1 MRKIVKALSREER
14 VHGRVISGGSQIYEN
29 NEGKVLIDEIKYGFF
44 EKKNVAGASN
54 IGQLYLSYEAF
65 AKFRKILL
73 N

>member
-1 MRKIVKALSREER
+1 MKKIVKALSRQER

-44 EKKNVAGASN
+44 ERKSTTGASSF
-54 IGQLYLSYEAF
+54 GQLYLSYEAF
-65 AKFRKILL
+65 SKFRKIPL